1 MGRRYRLRPWKG
13 PGSYSEAMS
22 DSLATELI
30 HVTCRE
36 CNQITSFNLASLTRD
51 NSPHCP
57 YCGKPMQVDLKAA
70 QQDGMRQALEL
81 DESVD
86 SLGSVE

>member
-1 MGRRYRLRPWKG
+1 
-13 PGSYSEAMS
+13 MS

-30 HVTCRE
+30 HVTCGE
-36 CNQITSFNLASLTRD
+36 CGKISSFNLASLMQRNNPD
-51 NSPHCP
+51 CP
-57 YCGKPMQVDLKAA
+57 YCGKSIEVDLQAA